1 MKIKPTLYLTSF
13 VLFTLLF
20 TLTSCEPPSFLSVSK
35 TTPIYFESTAPSSST
50 TPSPSLT
57 ATATQTLTNT
67 PSPTAENTST
77 ATITPTMTPT
87 QFYGF
92 EDARVFQSY
101 VDYSGTTFY
110 FIVPGVAAPYYGTV
124 DGYDLT
130 CESDPNQENLL
141 ICRAEESLFGTN
153 LKDFE
158 FFTDEDHTFLVYEGA
173 FVTYL
178 HIIPAT
184 PTPAGFIW
192 PRADFSPAD
201 VAWGY
206 TPPDCKERG
215 VNLTCEIEYRLYED
229 NSCLVGMSCFD
240 SCGHYYSVDTIKS
253 RSGDFTFSG
262 PCW

>member
-1 MKIKPTLYLTSF
+1 
-13 VLFTLLF
+13 V
-20 TLTSCEPPSFLSVSK
+20 
-35 TTPIYFESTAPSSST
+35 
-50 TPSPSLT
+50 
-57 ATATQTLTNT
+57 
-67 PSPTAENTST
+67 
-77 ATITPTMTPT
+77 TPTK
-87 QFYGF
+87 FFGF

-101 VDYSGTTFY
+101 ADITGTIFY

-124 DGYDLT
+124 DGYELT
-130 CESDPNQENLL
+130 CEPDPNQENLL
-141 ICRAEESLFGTN
+141 ICRSEENLFGTN

-158 FFTDEDHTFLVYEGA
+158 FFADEDHTFLVYEGA

-206 TPPDCKERG
+206 TPPNCTERG

-253 RSGDFTFSG
+253 RSGAYTFSG